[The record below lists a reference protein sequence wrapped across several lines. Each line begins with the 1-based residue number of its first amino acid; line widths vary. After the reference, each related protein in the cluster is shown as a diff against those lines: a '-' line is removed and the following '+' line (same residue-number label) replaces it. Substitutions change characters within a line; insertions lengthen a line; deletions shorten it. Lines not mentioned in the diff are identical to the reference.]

1 MNLLIWGLASA
12 IATNTASK
20 NTPMKSTMNVNRPR
34 STNYTCSVDI
44 ERTKKLFR
52 NNLFMMMPR
61 SSFEGFGD
69 LNPYDDA
76 V

>member
-1 MNLLIWGLASA
+1 MGGFKIEKKPEQNSFCSRTNLSFVQ
-12 IATNTASK
+12 N
-20 NTPMKSTMNVNRPR
+20 KSPEI
-34 STNYTCSVDI
+34 CSVDI
-44 ERTKKLFR
+44 ERTKILFR

-61 SSFEGFGD
+61 SSLEGFGD